1 MIVEDNYNARVEEV
15 VQHRMQLFKQ
25 NEDLAMQK
33 TNELPEHQ
41 RNFVL
46 ELAAFP
52 AAVERKNLDLLVQA
66 VHQVDAAQ
74 DTVATLSLDQ
84 ISVLEKL
91 LADAKCNLM
100 KRTAGPASKIVEEPV
115 VEPFGR
121 TPSIVS
127 QATAAAEE

>member
-1 MIVEDNYNARVEEV
+1 
-15 VQHRMQLFKQ
+15 MQLFKRH
-25 NEDLAMQK
+25 EDSAMQK
-33 TNELPEHQ
+33 TNDLPEHQ

-66 VHQVDAAQ
+66 VDQVDAAQ

-84 ISVLEKL
+84 ISVLEQL

-100 KRTAGPASKIVEEPV
+100 KKTAERASKTAEELV

-121 TPSIVS
+121 AQSFVS